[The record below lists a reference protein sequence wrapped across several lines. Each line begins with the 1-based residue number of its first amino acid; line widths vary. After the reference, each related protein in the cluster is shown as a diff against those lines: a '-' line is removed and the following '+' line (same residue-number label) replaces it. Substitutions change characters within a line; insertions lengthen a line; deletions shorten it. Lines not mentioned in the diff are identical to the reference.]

1 MYRVHFFLNQMM
13 FKTTTCGLSVP
24 TIHLLLSPYLYK
36 PPYTFKQVRKRNANE
51 YEN

>member
-1 MYRVHFFLNQMM
+1 MYRVHFFLDQMM

-24 TIHLLLSPYLYK
+24 TASIVESVSLYIK

-51 YEN
+51 

>member
-24 TIHLLLSPYLYK
+24 TTSIVK
-36 PPYTFKQVRKRNANE
+36 PPYTFKQVRKPNANE
-51 YEN
+51 